1 MAEVKKSAPGGA
13 GSSGARVEGGGSGRH
28 PAEGGGSSGPAA
40 EGGGSG
46 RPPAEG
52 GGSPKRDGAGGWT
65 RFVTVRP
72 RLTLLVA
79 LVLTALAVLAGG
91 GVADRMGSGGWED
104 PAAESTY
111 ATEALGHRFPGSQ
124 PNLLL
129 LVDAGAAGVDA
140 PAVTAEARRLAERL
154 DGRTPD
160 QDPHIAA
167 WRAAYTAFG
176 AKPSRTRNS
185 AEALARR
192 ALADGG
198 LPRIN
203 RLVDA
208 YNAVSVAH
216 LVPVGGEDLGRIRG
230 AMRLVR
236 ATGGEPFVTVAG
248 GAETVEHPE
257 AGEIVWCD
265 EEGVT
270 CRRWNWRQG

>member
-1 MAEVKKSAPGGA
+1 M
-13 GSSGARVEGGGSGRH
+13 
-28 PAEGGGSSGPAA
+28 
-40 EGGGSG
+40 
-46 RPPAEG
+46 
-52 GGSPKRDGAGGWT
+52 T
-65 RFVTVRP
+65 
-72 RLTLLVA
+72 LTLTVSDEVRTLVPGF
-79 LVLTALAVLAGG
+79 TALAI
-91 GVADRMGSGGWED
+91 
-104 PAAESTY
+104 
-111 ATEALGHRFPGSQ
+111 EARGLVNGPSDETSSA
-124 PNLLL
+124 LL
-129 LVDAGAAGVDA
+129 DEA
-140 PAVTAEARRLAERL
+140 ARRLAERL

-208 YNAVSVAH
+208 YNAISVAH
-216 LVPVGGEDLGRIRG
+216 LIPVGGEDLGRIRG

-236 ATGGEPFVTVAG
+236 ATGDEPFVTTAG
-248 GAETVEHPE
+248 GVETVEHPE
-257 AGEIVWCD
+257 PGEIVWCD

-270 CRRWNWRQG
+270 CRRWNWRQGPRTRIDDDTVDAVFLLESLAPMTRDELLAAGAELAESLGKLSPGARITVRDPE

>member
-1 MAEVKKSAPGGA
+1 MTLTLTVSDEVRTLVPGFTALVIEAHGLVN
-13 GSSGARVEGGGSGRH
+13 GPSDEVGSG
-28 PAEGGGSSGPAA
+28 
-40 EGGGSG
+40 
-46 RPPAEG
+46 
-52 GGSPKRDGAGGWT
+52 
-65 RFVTVRP
+65 
-72 RLTLLVA
+72 LL
-79 LVLTALAVLAGG
+79 
-91 GVADRMGSGGWED
+91 D
-104 PAAESTY
+104 
-111 ATEALGHRFPGSQ
+111 
-124 PNLLL
+124 
-129 LVDAGAAGVDA
+129 DA
-140 PAVTAEARRLAERL
+140 ARRLAERL

-185 AEALARR
+185 AEALAKR

-216 LVPVGGEDLGRIRG
+216 LIPVGGEDLGRIRG

-236 ATGGEPFVTVAG
+236 ATGDEPFVTMAG

-257 AGEIVWCD
+257 PGEIVWCD

-270 CRRWNWRQG
+270 CRRWNWRQGPRTRIDDDTVDALFLLESLAPMTRDELLAAGAELAESLEKLSPGARITVRDPE